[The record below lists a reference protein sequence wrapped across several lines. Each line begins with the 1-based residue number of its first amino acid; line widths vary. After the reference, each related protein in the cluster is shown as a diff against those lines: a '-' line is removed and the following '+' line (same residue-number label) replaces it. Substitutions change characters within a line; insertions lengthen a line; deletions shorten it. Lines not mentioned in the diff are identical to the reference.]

1 MVVWMKTITL
11 NNGVRLIVKDDLIP
25 ILITQFNRLSI
36 SANVADTTETDLDKA
51 NYTNYPCLIS
61 DFNNLQR
68 QDKLLR

>member
-1 MVVWMKTITL
+1 MKTITL

-68 QDKLLR
+68 QDRLLR